1 MSKPFSQACENN
13 KAAILTVI
21 SQYFQGDLTVLEIG
35 SYTGQHAQY
44 FASQLAQVNWQPSDI
59 QDNLPIVEAGLA
71 DLTRSNILPPLVLDV
86 SQQPWPVKKVGG
98 VFSANTL
105 HIMAQE
111 KLADFFH
118 GAGSVLEAGG
128 FLCVYGPFKY
138 AGEYTSESNASFEL
152 WLQERDPVSAIRD
165 FETLNALAEK
175 AGLTLVSDHSMPANN
190 QLLVWKKDQ

>member
-13 KAAILTVI
+13 KAAILAVI
-21 SQYFQGDLTVLEIG
+21 RQYFQGELTVLEIG

-44 FASQLAQVNWQPSDI
+44 FASQLPLVTWQPSDI
-59 QDNLPIVEAGLA
+59 QDNMPIVEAGLA
-71 DLTRSNILPPLVLDV
+71 DMALSNILPPLALEV
-86 SQQPWPVKKVGG
+86 SQQPWPLKKAGG

-138 AGEYTSESNASFEL
+138 SGEYTSESNASFEL
-152 WLQERDPVSAIRD
+152 WLQERDPASAIRD
-165 FETLNALAEK
+165 FETLIALAEK

>member
-13 KAAILTVI
+13 KAAILAVI
-21 SQYFQGDLTVLEIG
+21 RQYFRGDLTVLEIG

-44 FASQLAQVNWQPSDI
+44 FASQLPQVTWQPSDI

-71 DLTRSNILPPLVLDV
+71 DLTLSNILPPLALDV
-86 SQQPWPVKKVGG
+86 SQQPWPVKIAGG

-105 HIMAQE
+105 HIMVQE

-118 GAGSVLEAGG
+118 GAGLVLQAGG

-138 AGEYTSESNASFEL
+138 AGDYTSDSNASFEL

-165 FETLNALAEK
+165 FETVNALAEK
-175 AGLTLVSDHSMPANN
+175 AGLTLVTDHPMPANN
-190 QLLVWKKDQ
+190 QLLVWKKEQ